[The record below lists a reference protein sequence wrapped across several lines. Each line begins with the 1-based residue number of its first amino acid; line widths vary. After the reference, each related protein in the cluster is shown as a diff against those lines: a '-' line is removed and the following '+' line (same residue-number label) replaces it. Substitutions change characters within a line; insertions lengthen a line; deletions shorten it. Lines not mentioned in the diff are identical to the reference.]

1 MRFVC
6 SCDKRCRTALR
17 GVMVAGLVMAFGTEV
32 RAVTPA
38 PQADAEGFAEQEVIR
53 LQEKER
59 LGTQHMQLGRQY
71 YGNRDYAQA
80 LAEFTKALNLIPEV
94 EKNARDLDEARKYG
108 VRSALALAR
117 TSLQEAQDIE
127 GLQSAKAYVDQA
139 LQMEPGNNVSVR
151 LAETIQQ
158 RIDRATQELTR
169 PTGPVK
175 DEEFAQQQEL
185 VMDLFAQGRSYY
197 LAEDYDEADKRF
209 SQALGLDPYH
219 LPSLRYKRMIQSK
232 IYDFKS
238 HHRSFT
244 VQERITQVRDKWN
257 EPIRR
262 DLTIPEGTVTR
273 QPGVAA
279 GSDKIME
286 KIETIV
292 IPVLKYTDEDVTAIF
307 DYIVEQS
314 RLIDPDG
321 EGVNIVVSTGNQR
334 TSAGADQGMGVFGT
348 DMGGFGAQDPF
359 GAGGG
364 FQDPAMGGMD
374 PAFGYPDATGQG
386 GQMGYTDPYGGGGA
400 GGAYGATNPYYPMGQ
415 PGQTGTGAY
424 NDPYGAGA
432 TGRMPIPPVT
442 VNLRNVNVLNAIQL
456 ICELAHLKYRIE
468 PSSVIITR
476 ADEVVGTMVT
486 RLYPVEV
493 GIFRTIFQPTDGS
506 MDGGMGGGGLSGGL
520 GGGGLSSGGG
530 GQSGDFRSLTASS
543 RGQLEN
549 IRAFFYAAGVPM
561 PPGSS
566 ITYNERISTLIARNT
581 ASNLEVLERVL
592 QAINIRPSQ
601 VEIEAKFV
609 EVTQTDVE
617 ELGFEWRMDDN
628 YEIFLGDEDTLG
640 INPIS
645 GRKRLQVSSTPGE
658 GSLDANTKG
667 ITGGVR
673 FWNDLPAI
681 TEESATRDN
690 LFSISSIMTNPEF
703 TFIIRALD
711 QRGTTEVLSSPKVLT
726 VVGQGAQIEVVQEF
740 RYPTEWEDS
749 SSGGGGGWG
758 SSGSSGSGGSSAVFY
773 PPIPS
778 QIETREL
785 GVLLNVTP
793 LVGPDNWTINLTL
806 IPEVSSF
813 DRFIDYG
820 GQAIIA
826 TSGGASVF
834 GSGGQAGFASVDVPY
849 LQPIFNSRNVT
860 TTIQVWDG
868 QTVVLGGL
876 ITDETYTINDKVP
889 LLGDIPLFGRLFRSD
904 VEQSTKRNLL
914 IFVTARLVD
923 PAGNPIHSQEDID
936 FRALSGTSLSTE
948 AATSLGF

>member
-1 MRFVC
+1 
-6 SCDKRCRTALR
+6 
-17 GVMVAGLVMAFGTEV
+17 MAFGAEV

-59 LGTQHMQLGRQY
+59 LGTQHLQLGRQY
-71 YGNRDYAQA
+71 YGKRDYTQA
-80 LAEFTKALNLIPEV
+80 LAEFTKALNLIPAV
-94 EKNARDLDEARKYG
+94 EKNTRLLDEARKYG

-117 TSLQEAQDIE
+117 TALQDAQDID
-127 GLQSAKAYVDQA
+127 GLQKAKAYVDQA
-139 LQMEPGNNVSVR
+139 LQMEPGNNVAVR

-158 RIDRATQELTR
+158 RLDRATQELTR

-175 DEEFAQQQEL
+175 DPEFLQQQEL
-185 VMDLFAQGRSYY
+185 VKDLFAQGRSYY
-197 LAEDYDEADKRF
+197 LAEDYEEADKKF
-209 SQALGLDPYH
+209 SQALGIDPYH

-238 HHRSFT
+238 HHRSLT

-262 DLTIPEGTVTR
+262 DLTIPEGEITR
-273 QPGVAA
+273 QPGVSE
-279 GSDKIME
+279 GSGPILE
-286 KIETIV
+286 KLENIV
-292 IPVLKYTDEDVTAIF
+292 IPVLKYTEEDVSAVI

-314 RLIDPDG
+314 RLIDPEG
-321 EGVNIVVSTGNQR
+321 EGVNIVLSTGNQR
-334 TSAGADQGMGVFGT
+334 STGAAGQADEFG
-348 DMGGFGAQDPF
+348 
-359 GAGGG
+359 
-364 FQDPAMGGMD
+364 
-374 PAFGYPDATGQG
+374 
-386 GQMGYTDPYGGGGA
+386 DPYGGFEGQDPFATGGFEDPTMGGGMGTNMEGGYGAPGA
-400 GGAYGATNPYYPMGQ
+400 GMG
-415 PGQTGTGAY
+415 Y
-424 NDPYGAGA
+424 NDPYGAGGMGGMGAEMGGAGAYGAPNPYYPMAGSGQGTAGYQDPYA
-432 TGRMPIPPVT
+432 TGGRRPIPPVT
-442 VNLRNVNVLNAIQL
+442 LNLRNVTVMSAIQL
-456 ICELAHLKYRIE
+456 ICELANLKYRVE
-468 PSSVIITR
+468 PASVIITR
-476 ADEVVGTMVT
+476 ADEVVGAMVT

-493 GIFRTIFQPTDGS
+493 GIFRTIFQPNDGS
-506 MDGGMGGGGLSGGL
+506 MDSSGMGTMGGGL
-520 GGGGLSSGGG
+520 GGGMSTGGG
-530 GQSGDFRSLTASS
+530 GGSTGDFRSLTASA
-543 RGQLEN
+543 RGEMEN

-628 YEIFLGDEDTLG
+628 YEIFLGEENTLG
-640 INPIS
+640 ILPIS
-645 GRKRLQVSSTPGE
+645 GQKRLQINSVPGE
-658 GSLDANTKG
+658 GSLDANTRG
-667 ITGGVR
+667 ITGGIR

-681 TEESATRDN
+681 TEESTTRDN

-703 TFIIRALD
+703 TFLIRALD

-749 SSGGGGGWG
+749 SSGGGGGG
-758 SSGSSGSGGSSAVFY
+758 FGGGGSGSSGSSAVFY

-936 FRALSGTSLSTE
+936 FRALSGTDLTTE